1 MLIRLHSIADVAEKY
16 EVIYWLTII
25 EDEDIYCREDDM
37 AVITISRGTFSG
49 GKQLAECVAEKLGYQ
64 CISQE
69 ILQEA
74 AREYGVSL
82 DQLSH
87 ALAEKPGFL
96 ENVNR
101 ERARYLT
108 CITAE
113 LLRFAKDGNLVYH
126 GLAGH
131 LLLKGV
137 AGVMRVRVIAD
148 MEFRIRNAMELH
160 RFDRDQ
166 ALRLIKTVDASR
178 VKWTKIL
185 YNVDWFGL
193 QLYDLVINLH
203 RLSMPAA
210 CSIICMSAD
219 SQQFKD
225 TPEAIKARHDLWIAA
240 DIKARIMT
248 EEGIKNDRVNITADG
263 PIVSLN
269 GEVSSSL
276 DADKIIAVA
285 SRAPGVTQVVS
296 KLSH

>member
-1 MLIRLHSIADVAEKY
+1 
-16 EVIYWLTII
+16 
-25 EDEDIYCREDDM
+25 M

-69 ILQEA
+69 VLQEA
-74 AREYGVSL
+74 ALEYGVSI
-82 DQLSH
+82 DELSH
-87 ALAEKPGFL
+87 ALTAKPGIL

-137 AGVMRVRVIAD
+137 TGVMRVRVIAD
-148 MEFRIRNAMELH
+148 MEFRIKNAMECNRL
-160 RFDRDQ
+160 DRDQ
-166 ALRLIKTVDASR
+166 AIQFIKKVDASR

-185 YNVDWFGL
+185 YNVDWFDL

-203 RLSMPAA
+203 RLSIPAA
-210 CSIICMSAD
+210 CTTICMSAE

-225 TPEAIKARHDLWIAA
+225 TPESIKARHDLWIAA
-240 DIKARIMT
+240 DIKARIMA
-248 EEGIKNDRVNITADG
+248 EEGIKNGKVSITADG
-263 PIVSLN
+263 SIVNLN

-276 DADKIIAVA
+276 DAEKIIALA
-285 SRAPGVTQVVS
+285 KQAPGITQVVS
-296 KLSH
+296 RLSH

>member
-1 MLIRLHSIADVAEKY
+1 
-16 EVIYWLTII
+16 
-25 EDEDIYCREDDM
+25 M

-49 GKQLAECVAEKLGYQ
+49 GKQLAECVAERLGYQ

-69 ILQEA
+69 VLQEA
-74 AREYGVSL
+74 AQEYGVSI
-82 DQLSH
+82 DRLSR
-87 ALAEKPGFL
+87 ALATKPGIL

-101 ERARYLT
+101 ERARYLE

-148 MEFRIRNAMELH
+148 MEFRIRNAMECN

-166 ALRLIKTVDASR
+166 AIQFIKKVDASR
-178 VKWTKIL
+178 VKWTKLL
-185 YNVDWFGL
+185 YNVDWFDL

-210 CSIICMSAD
+210 CAIICMSAE

-225 TPEAIKARHDLWIAA
+225 TPESIKARHDLWIAA
-240 DIKARIMT
+240 DVKARIMT
-248 EEGIKNDRVNITADG
+248 EEGIKNEKVDITADG
-263 PIVSLN
+263 SVVNLN

-276 DADKIIAVA
+276 DAEKIIALA
-285 SRAPGVTQVVS
+285 RQAPGVTQVVS